1 MSCEKIQ
8 SNIGLYLYGELS
20 GEETEAVEAHAEH
33 CAVCGRAIDEERRF
47 FALLNEAPRPEASDE
62 LLAEC
67 RDRLMR
73 SVDRGEVALSAS
85 SFFPLKNWR
94 VSLRA
99 YLSPAW
105 AWRPA
110 AALALLALAFVAG
123 RSTTPDASRFRPPG
137 FATADIESAAGL
149 PANAT
154 VAGIRSIE
162 ADPERDNVEIIIEE
176 TTRRTLSGR
185 AGDPRIRH
193 LLLSAMRNAPSS
205 GMRLATLDILT
216 RRGGDQD
223 ALADRDVRRIVA
235 ESMLGDANPGVR
247 LLAIDALKSHSSDP
261 EVRRSLVEV
270 VRHDLNPGMRVQAI
284 DLLTQRPDRDLAGV
298 LQELVER
305 DTNRYVRLRSRR
317 TLEELNASVERF

>member
-1 MSCEKIQ
+1 MSCEQIQ
-8 SNIGLYLYGELS
+8 SKISLYLYGELS
-20 GEETEAVEAHAEH
+20 GDETEAVEAHAEH

-73 SVDRGEVALSAS
+73 SVDRGEVVLSAS
-85 SFFPLKNWR
+85 SFFPLKNWQG
-94 VSLRA
+94 SLRA

-110 AALALLALAFVAG
+110 VALALLAVAFFAG
-123 RSTTPDASRFRPPG
+123 RSTTQDASRFRQEG
-137 FATADIESAAGL
+137 FTAGDIQSAAGL

-154 VAGIRSIE
+154 VAGIQSIE
-162 ADPERDNVEIIIEE
+162 ADPERNNVEIIIEE
-176 TTRRTLSGR
+176 TTRRTVSGR
-185 AGDPRIRH
+185 ARDPRIRG
-193 LLLSAMRNAPSS
+193 LLLSAMRSAPNS
-205 GMRLATLDILT
+205 GMRLATLDILM
-216 RRGGDQD
+216 RPGGGQD
-223 ALADRDVRRIVA
+223 ALADRDVRRRVA

-305 DTNRYVRLRSRR
+305 DTNRYVRLRSQR
-317 TLEELNASVERF
+317 TLEELNASVDRF

>member
-1 MSCEKIQ
+1 MSCEQIQ
-8 SNIGLYLYGELS
+8 SKIGLYLYGELS
-20 GEETEAVEAHAEH
+20 GDETEAVEAHAEH

-47 FALLNEAPRPEASDE
+47 FALLNEAPRLEASDE

-73 SVDRGEVALSAS
+73 SVDRGEVVLSAS

-94 VSLRA
+94 AALRT

-110 AALALLALAFVAG
+110 VALALLAVAFFAG
-123 RSTTPDASRFRPPG
+123 RSTTQDSSGLRYTG
-137 FATADIESAAGL
+137 LTADDTEPVSVL
-149 PANAT
+149 PVGASF
-154 VAGIRSIE
+154 AGIQSIE
-162 ADPERDNVEIIIEE
+162 ADPERDNIEIIIEE

-185 AGDPRIRH
+185 ARDPRIRN
-193 LLLSAMRNAPSS
+193 LLLSVMRSAPNS

-216 RRGGDQD
+216 RAGGGHDG
-223 ALADRDVRRIVA
+223 LADRDLRRRVA

-247 LLAIDALKSHSSDP
+247 LLAIDALKSYSSDP